1 MKILSLIVMFGFGVL
16 LAIIFLIATFAAF
29 IALVYIVTGVLELFG
44 KLAAPHPERS

>member
-1 MKILSLIVMFGFGVL
+1 VKILSLIVMFGFGVL
-16 LAIIFLIATFAAF
+16 LAIIFLITTFAAF